1 MATLSKTF
9 DPSKFS
15 KKITKSLTNIS
26 TGFNDPTDWISTGNY
41 ALNKRISGD
50 FFRGIPLGKISM
62 FSGQSGAGKSY
73 VVSGSIIKNA
83 QKQGIFCVVI
93 DTENALDE
101 AWLQAVGVDTS
112 PDKIMRI
119 SASMIDDVAKII
131 GDFVADYK
139 AEYEST
145 PREERPKVLFVVD
158 SLGMLLTP
166 TDVAQFT
173 GGDMKGDMGRK
184 AKQLKA
190 LMTNIT
196 NMIGSLNIGL
206 AVTNHSYANQ
216 DQYNGEGAQITSG
229 GSGAI
234 YSSSILV
241 MMKKLKLKTDETGK
255 KTTETHGIRAVCEV
269 IKTRYAKPFERVEIE
284 IPFSTGMDEYSGL
297 FTYFK
302 SKSLLEKSGKKH
314 MYVDKDGNEHLYYEK
329 EYNNNKDGIL
339 DLIMSE
345 WSDDIEERD
354 QVDTDDDDYDD
365 DQDWIIVTKDN

>member
-1 MATLSKTF
+1 MATISKTF

-15 KKITKSLTNIS
+15 KKITKSLNNIS

-50 FFRGIPLGKISM
+50 FYRGIPLGKIAM

-73 VVSGSIIKNA
+73 VVSGSIIKHA
-83 QKQGIFCVVI
+83 QQAGIFCVVI

-131 GDFVADYK
+131 GDFITDYK
-139 AEYEST
+139 TEYET
-145 PREERPKVLFVVD
+145 LPREERPKILFVVD

-314 MYVDKDGNEHLYYEK
+314 LYVDKGGNEHLYYEK
-329 EYNNNKDGIL
+329 EYNNNKNGIL
-339 DLIMSE
+339 ELIMSE
-345 WSDDIEERD
+345 WTDDIEERD
-354 QVDTDDDDYDD
+354 QVYTDDDNDTDTDDE
-365 DQDWIIVTKDN
+365 